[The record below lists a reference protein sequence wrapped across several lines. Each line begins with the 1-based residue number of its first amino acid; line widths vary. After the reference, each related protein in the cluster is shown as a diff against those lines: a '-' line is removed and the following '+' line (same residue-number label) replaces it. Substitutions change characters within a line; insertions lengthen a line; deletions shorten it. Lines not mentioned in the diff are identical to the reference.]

1 MASEIFAGYENGFWA
16 PARPGGNQPSEILA
30 CYDSGFSAP
39 TWPGGHHPADPDA
52 GESVVNYKSAD
63 GEPSRPS
70 RGPRQAGPGRGPG
83 AGAVGPDER
92 LGSFR
97 ARDVR
102 LLFEHIR
109 RMEARIPANGAG
121 RISSRPFRRR
131 ATGRRFC
138 ALPGAA
144 RCTGLRCCSSS

>member
-1 MASEIFAGYENGFWA
+1 MGAARLFMASEIFAGDESSFSA
-16 PARPGGNQPSEILA
+16 PACPGGHQPSEILA
-30 CYDSGFSAP
+30 GCESGFSAP
-39 TWPGGHHPADPDA
+39 AWPSGHHPADTDA

-121 RISSRPFRRR
+121 
-131 ATGRRFC
+131 
-138 ALPGAA
+138 
-144 RCTGLRCCSSS
+144 